1 MAGGLG
7 GVEVGRDRI
16 WNWQFFYKM
25 LENKFAQ
32 FWRHKK
38 GKRGLVPL
46 RQVSQDVD
54 TEKEKPP
61 LLWGIADLRTASIS
75 NLFLT

>member
-1 MAGGLG
+1 
-7 GVEVGRDRI
+7 
-16 WNWQFFYKM
+16 M
-25 LENKFAQ
+25 LENKFEQ